1 RTVSSLSAPTT
12 RFSSEPARNGHGATI
27 TCLPESLRRVLEDPT
42 HPHFNKFPYDV
53 ALAMEPGVYGMC
65 WRTKNDEDCHE
76 ADYLGLHY
84 AELSTFMSGMS
95 ANTAFGPYR
104 SYFSTFKSGLS
115 WQNLPPALET
125 NIMDRIKLG
134 RPSVVALGMR
144 GAYVMLYESTLA
156 HDLPGLYPALQP
168 LMDSADERNKHNS
181 ITCVALSPYVA
192 GHYFVAFRFGNGTV
206 QWNLPAEME
215 GDRRNVCASLRPLS
229 AAASGQT
236 DTVLGAT
243 LNFQLA
249 QSTGM
254 ALNNLFRP
262 SL

>member
-1 RTVSSLSAPTT
+1 MSYPGPRPDLLFTAGDRSDNNT
-12 RFSSEPARNGHGATI
+12 
-27 TCLPESLRRVLEDPT
+27 LPESLRRVLEDPT

-65 WRTKNDEDCHE
+65 WQTKNDEE
-76 ADYLGLHY
+76 YYEGDYLGLHY
-84 AELSTFMSGMS
+84 AKLSTFMSGMS
-95 ANTAFGPYR
+95 ANTVFGPHR
-104 SYFSTFKSGLS
+104 SYFSTSKSGLS

-125 NIMDRIKLG
+125 HIMDRIKLG

-144 GAYVMLYESTLA
+144 GAYVVLYDDSTLA
-156 HDLPGLYPALQP
+156 HDLQGLYPALQP
-168 LMDSADERNKHNS
+168 LMDSADERSKRSS

-192 GHYFVAFRFGNGTV
+192 GHYFVAFGNGTA

-215 GDRRNVCASLRPLS
+215 ADVLSVCASLRPLPAA
-229 AAASGQT
+229 AAASGQP

-254 ALNNLFRP
+254 ALNSLFRP
-262 SL
+262 GW